1 MMSGRARMCSVE
13 FFPPRTA
20 DGAEKLRAARRAL
33 AELEPAFCSV
43 PFGAGGST
51 REGTLET
58 VLEIRA
64 EGLAATPH
72 VSCIGRTQQSIRD
85 VPARHKQ
92 HGLRHLVALRGTL
105 PSRA

>member
-1 MMSGRARMCSVE
+1 MSNRAGTFSVE
-13 FFPPRTA
+13 FFPLKTPEGV
-20 DGAEKLRAARRAL
+20 DKLRAARRAL

-43 PFGAGGST
+43 TFGAGGST

-72 VSCIGRTQQSIRD
+72 ASCIGSTQQSIRD
-85 VPARHKQ
+85 VLARYKQ
-92 HGLRHLVALRGTL
+92 HGIRHVVAL
-105 PSRA
+105 